1 MTLQSDNFFWI
12 CGQFTRH
19 PLTELFHL
27 SNLLQ
32 MLNDCRMADVEFL
45 GTFLCRFK
53 RISYDD
59 RSQLVV
65 VNFRWLATALL
76 IFKALIF
83 LAKLESP
90 LHYMSVSNSWP
101 NAMPMLWVVSAALW
115 PILNSNKKNPHIK
128 KTAPICFLSNILSIF

>member
-1 MTLQSDNFFWI
+1 MIFLIF
-12 CGQFTRH
+12 GPFTRH
-19 PLTELFHL
+19 PLIELFHL

-90 LHYMSVSNSWP
+90 LHCTTLEVPEP
-101 NAMPMLWVVSAALW
+101 NALLMLQVVSDVSR
-115 PILNSNKKNPHIK
+115 PILNSNKKI
-128 KTAPICFLSNILSIF
+128 AQICSLIPLP